1 MKKLACFAVLSA
13 ALFAGCGK
21 TYSWR
26 PAAPLDMRTV
36 AVPTFRNETEVQELG
51 ALMSGQ
57 LLREFQREGT
67 FSVSSV
73 DEAAL
78 EVQGVVK
85 KAGESPEAY
94 DRRSG
99 LRFGSYEMTATVLV
113 SVVDKRN
120 GRVLV
125 NDRPYTATATFV
137 AGQDMGT
144 ARRDASGRLADDLA
158 RQVVDDVTE
167 IDFGARA
174 GKRGGK

>member
-1 MKKLACFAVLSA
+1 MKRLACFAFLSA
-13 ALFAGCGK
+13 VFLAGCGK

-26 PAAPLDMRTV
+26 PAVPGDMRTV
-36 AVPTFRNETEVQELG
+36 TVPTFRNETEVQELG

-67 FSVSSV
+67 FSIASA

-99 LRFGSYEMTATVLV
+99 LRLGSYEMTATVLV

-125 NDRPYTATATFV
+125 NDRPYKATATFV
-137 AGQDMGT
+137 AGQDKGT
-144 ARRDASGRLADDLA
+144 AHRDASGRLADDLA
-158 RQVVDDVTE
+158 RQIVDDVTE
-167 IDFGARA
+167 IDFGAIA